1 MLNSLPSRGRPARRF
16 PAKQI
21 GVHLP
26 LNLLQEAKILA
37 RVNGF
42 SLTGLVQAALCRLL
56 DERGKPIPED
66 VEVFWQKSR
75 CPEFQKDWQAFQR
88 WKAEIR
94 DLDTAAKAAEQA
106 REIAEAAAKRERLRA
121 ERAAIW
127 EANRRAEENARIL
140 ERAEEEAVAGS
151 AVAGSAVAGSAVAGS
166 AVAGSAVAGSASPFV
181 AKCDSAPGNGAGS
194 MGAGDAATSQ
204 APNVPTALGPAV
216 DPLEIL

>member
-1 MLNSLPSRGRPARRF
+1 MFNSLPSRGRPARRF

-106 REIAEAAAKRERLRA
+106 REIAEAAAKRERLRT

-140 ERAEEEAVAGS
+140 ERAEEEQEAGS

-166 AVAGSAVAGSASPFV
+166 AVAGSAVAGSASPFP

-194 MGAGDAATSQ
+194 EGAGDAATSQ
-204 APNVPTALGPAV
+204 APNVPAAPGPAV

>member
-66 VEVFWQKSR
+66 VEIRWQNSR
-75 CPEFQKDWQAFQR
+75 CPEFQKDWQAFQK

-106 REIAEAAAKRERLRA
+106 REIAEAAAKREKLRA

-140 ERAEEEAVAGS
+140 ERAEEDQEAGS

-166 AVAGSAVAGSASPFV
+166 AVAGSAVAGSASPFP
-181 AKCDSAPGNGAGS
+181 AKCDSAPGNGAGA

-204 APNVPTALGPAV
+204 APNVPPAFE
-216 DPLEIL
+216 PLEIL

>member
-66 VEVFWQKSR
+66 VEIRWQNSR
-75 CPEFQKDWQAFQR
+75 CPEFQKDWQAFQK

-106 REIAEAAAKRERLRA
+106 REIAEAAAKREKLRA

-140 ERAEEEAVAGS
+140 ERAEEDQEAGS

-166 AVAGSAVAGSASPFV
+166 AVAGSAGSFV
-181 AKCDSAPGNGAGS
+181 AKCDGAPGNGAGS
-194 MGAGDAATSQ
+194 EGAGDAATSQ
-204 APNVPTALGPAV
+204 APNVPAAPGPAV

>member
-26 LNLLQEAKILA
+26 LQLLQESKTLA

-56 DERGKPIPED
+56 DERGKAIPED

-106 REIAEAAAKRERLRA
+106 REIAEAAAKRERLRT

-127 EANRRAEENARIL
+127 EANRRTEENARIL
-140 ERAEEEAVAGS
+140 ERAEEEQEAGSAVAGSGGLGVAGS

-166 AVAGSAVAGSASPFV
+166 AGSFV
-181 AKCDSAPGNGAGS
+181 AKCDGAPGNGAGS
-194 MGAGDAATSQ
+194 EGAGDAATSQ
-204 APNVPTALGPAV
+204 APNVPPAFE
-216 DPLEIL
+216 PLEIL